1 MFWKSRKKIEAAELE
16 HERET
21 RERIAIG
28 RQLNEAAK
36 KAAEDYKPNVARIGL
51 FAGIEDVGARLSEIE
66 EVKSSPAVNEI
77 EEDKLFLALSS
88 YGVDGICDVVEVH
101 YKSGRVRSI
110 KVPLHTAEKVAAEIL
125 KAVNGGGK

>member
-1 MFWKSRKKIEAAELE
+1 MFWKNREKAEADAL
-16 HERET
+16 ERERSR
-21 RERIAIG
+21 REKIAIG

-36 KAAEDYKPNVARIGL
+36 KAAEDYKPSVARIGL

-66 EVKSSPAVNEI
+66 EVKSSPAADEI

-88 YGVDGICDVVEVH
+88 YGVDGLCDIVEVH
-101 YKSGRVRSI
+101 YKSGRVRNI
-110 KVPLHTAEKVAAEIL
+110 KVPLYTAGKVAAEIL